1 MPKEPKKAKQAK
13 RAKATTSEEAEEV
26 AEATQAMPQRPAP
39 KEKAKSRAAPQ
50 DESSGLAPVDPAVTL
65 ILSASPFDLGPPTPS
80 ADSSQTSDMDTHSGA
95 NLKRAAEEL
104 LDQQE
109 ARPFPPVPAAGL
121 VQSKLDSWAPGA
133 KKPALRPMTVYSPP
147 ASPESPG
154 MEVSGGEESEGE
166 VPSSDPS
173 Q

>member
-1 MPKEPKKAKQAK
+1 M
-13 RAKATTSEEAEEV
+13 

-39 KEKAKSRAAPQ
+39 KEKAKPRAAPQ

-109 ARPFPPVPAAGL
+109 ARPFPPGSCSRAGPVQARLVGPWRQEAGAAAHDGILASCVPG
-121 VQSKLDSWAPGA
+121 VPGH
-133 KKPALRPMTVYSPP
+133 
-147 ASPESPG
+147 
-154 MEVSGGEESEGE
+154 GGKWR
-166 VPSSDPS
+166 
-173 Q
+173 